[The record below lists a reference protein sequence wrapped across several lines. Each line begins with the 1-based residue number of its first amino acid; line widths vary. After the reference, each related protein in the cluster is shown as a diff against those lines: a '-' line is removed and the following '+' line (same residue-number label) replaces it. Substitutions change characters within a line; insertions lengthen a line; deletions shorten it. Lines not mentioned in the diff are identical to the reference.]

1 MEITTKIQ
9 KDQIKLK
16 GNMVSLLN
24 DCSGGTLYQNLQ
36 FLALTKNTK
45 ISAAAKEDMTMSYEM
60 LGKKKE
66 TTFFFSFLIFFY
78 LPSLWALQKDT

>member
-1 MEITTKIQ
+1 MTAVEALCTE
-9 KDQIKLK
+9 
-16 GNMVSLLN
+16 
-24 DCSGGTLYQNLQ
+24 NLQ

-66 TTFFFSFLIFFY
+66 TIFFFLF
-78 LPSLWALQKDT
+78 